1 MKDFWTWRKLILFF
15 GIIGVGIVG
24 LMVADQHNFLTG
36 RKESIP
42 TIGNGT
48 PDPLV
53 SGSVSPRSYIQ
64 PGVTKPT
71 QNPDASSSSGIDGIK
86 KAK

>member
-1 MKDFWTWRKLILFF
+1 MKFTLKKIIIFF
-15 GIIGVGIVG
+15 SIIGLGIIG
-24 LMVADQHNFLTG
+24 LMVADQYNFLNG
-36 RKESIP
+36 RKEVVT

-64 PGVTKPT
+64 PGTTKPT
-71 QNPDASSSSGIDGIK
+71 QNSSKSQSSGVDGIK
-86 KAK
+86 KAN

>member
-15 GIIGVGIVG
+15 GIIGLGIVG
-24 LMVADQHNFLTG
+24 LMVADQHDFLTG
-36 RKESIP
+36 RKE
-42 TIGNGT
+42 TITAIGDGT

-53 SGSVSPRSYIQ
+53 SGSVSPRPYIQ
-64 PGVTKPT
+64 PGVTKPA
-71 QNPDASSSSGIDGIK
+71 QNTTKPQSSVIDGIK